1 MNQGIPARDTMIDKN
16 GQITSIWLIF
26 FERLYSLYSDS
37 SANNEDSI
45 AQIKELANQAINLA
59 KQANSTNASQ
69 QKEINRL
76 FELITNST
84 KDFATIQDLDA
95 TNKRI
100 EQNEY
105 DIQQLQIA
113 LGKLKVA
120 LSDAEKDTQNK
131 IEDLQ
136 EQISNIAR
144 SSFVEAPVDGKT
156 YGRKDLEWSEVIAV
170 SLSLPFFLTNGT
182 QSNIQLTPNYEL
194 PFWMSNG
201 TQQNIQMVVT

>member
-95 TNKRI
+95 TNKRV
-100 EQNEY
+100 EQTEY
-105 DIQQLQIA
+105 DIQQLQDS
-113 LGKLKVA
+113 LNKLKNS
-120 LSDAEKDTQNK
+120 LSNAQ
-131 IEDLQ
+131 Q
-136 EQISNIAR
+136 ETANQISNLQDQINNIAR
-144 SSFVEAPVDGKT
+144 STFIDAPVDGKT
-156 YGRKDLEWSEVIAV
+156 YGRKDLEWTEIIAV
-170 SLSLPFFLTNGT
+170 SLSLPFWLADGS
-182 QSNIQLTPNYEL
+182 QSNIQLTPNYQL
-194 PFWMSNG
+194 PFWLSDG